1 MTFIRN
7 EETMAFSNQA
17 LKDAFDRLE
26 QRKAQAKQAEEGR
39 RWKAEQIL
47 KPPMPPSE
55 IELNR
60 QTARD
65 LRHREKLITG
75 MENLMKRDYST
86 FMERFS
92 DHYARLTGATTN

>member
-1 MTFIRN
+1 MADSDPEPLRA
-7 EETMAFSNQA
+7 AFS
-17 LKDAFDRLE
+17 RLE
-26 QRKAQAKQAEEGR
+26 QRKLAAKQAEEDSK
-39 RWKAEQIL
+39 WQEEQIL
-47 KPPMPPSE
+47 KPPMSPSE

-92 DHYARLTGATTN
+92 DHYARLTGASTN